1 MRKSKLWY
9 IPPERIKQFREN
21 DRRVLRVMKQRK
33 DAEMFRKRSKK
44 QKITY
49 DKTGKIPVI
58 RASIC
63 TGEKVAGFKDE
74 KTGKFDDLM
83 LIRNTQD
90 FQEFLCRYQ
99 VEETEIK
106 REW

>member
-1 MRKSKLWY
+1 MLFGKRRK
-9 IPPERIKQFREN
+9 PP
-21 DRRVLRVMKQRK
+21 
-33 DAEMFRKRSKK
+33 AAG
-44 QKITY
+44 Y
-49 DKTGKIPVI
+49 DKNGKIPVI
-58 RASIC
+58 RSSIC
-63 TGEKVAGFKDE
+63 TGEQVAGFKDIVS
-74 KTGKFDDLM
+74 GKFEELM